1 MEIAEKIHTLI
12 IVYGIDVEKTGEF
25 LEICKT
31 GNEDKINQKYNELV
45 KQIIK
50 RRIK

>member
-12 IVYGIDVEKTGEF
+12 VVYGIDVEKTGEF

-31 GNEDKINQKYNELV
+31 GNEDKIKQKYYELV
-45 KQIIK
+45 SRSLKGE
-50 RRIK
+50 

>member
-12 IVYGIDVEKTGEF
+12 VVYGIDVEKTGEF

-31 GNEDKINQKYNELV
+31 GNEEKINQKYNELV
-45 KQIIK
+45 SESIK
-50 RRIK
+50 G